1 MLAKKTI
8 GGKKGSLPSLTSTK
22 PMGEHTFINEPCE
35 KKGSFC
41 LHFTFIYLHF
51 APF

>member
-22 PMGEHTFINEPCE
+22 PMGGLAFEDEP
-35 KKGSFC
+35 S
-41 LHFTFIYLHF
+41 
-51 APF
+51 